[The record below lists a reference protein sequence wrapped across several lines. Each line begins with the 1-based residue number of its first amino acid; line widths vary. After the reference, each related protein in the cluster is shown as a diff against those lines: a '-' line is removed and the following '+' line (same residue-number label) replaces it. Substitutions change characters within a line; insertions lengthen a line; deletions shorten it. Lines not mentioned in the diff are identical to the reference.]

1 MNWKQFI
8 IAVIVGLV
16 ALGAMDFIV
25 NVLLLG
31 NAYAPLMGT
40 VFRSEVDMNSKM
52 WAMYL
57 GEFIFVLLFV
67 WVYTHGLKGKGIME
81 GLRYGLYIGLML
93 WVLSSLAMWAM
104 FPVTAWLA
112 WMWAIFGIIEMIIL
126 GLIVGAIY
134 KTAKV

>member
-1 MNWKQFI
+1 MNWKQFV
-8 IAVIVGLV
+8 IAVIVAFV
-16 ALGAMDFIV
+16 ALGAMDFIINV
-25 NVLLLG
+25 VLLG
-31 NAYAPLMGT
+31 DAYESLMGT
-40 VFRSEVDMNSKM
+40 VFRSEADMNSKM
-52 WAMYL
+52 WAFYL

-67 WVYTHGLKGKGIME
+67 WVYTYGVKGKGIME

-93 WVLSSLAMWAM
+93 WVMSSLAMWAM

-112 WMWAIFGIIEMIIL
+112 WMWMIFGVIEMVIL

>member
-1 MNWKQFI
+1 MNWKQFV
-8 IAVIVGLV
+8 IAVIVGFV
-16 ALGAMDFIV
+16 ALGVMDFIV
-25 NVLLLG
+25 NVVLLAD
-31 NAYAPLMGT
+31 AYESLMGT

-52 WAMYL
+52 WAFYL

-67 WVYTHGLKGKGIME
+67 WVYSYGLKGKGIME

-112 WMWAIFGIIEMIIL
+112 WMWIIFGVIEMVIL

-134 KTAKV
+134 KTVRA